1 MLQIRTATLATLLLL
16 AGPGI
21 GSAQEASD
29 ADAWLDQ
36 VAPLLL
42 DDERAV
48 YDQLSTA
55 DKGVFRDIFWARRD
69 PGPEG
74 PNPRNAF
81 RAEYLRR
88 FATAQERFQLPN
100 GSGIGND
107 CGRVY
112 VMLGEPAERRSQGG
126 SASSGP
132 RPKEDWVY
140 RGEGFAGGETL
151 IPFDETCSL
160 PPEIRPG
167 FLQQLGTLAAS
178 RVSWKGLGYPI
189 REGRLVALADQ
200 LPRKDPAAGLLQT
213 SRHDFPMEAETK
225 LMMRGNDGA
234 TYVAGLLRG
243 DASALTT
250 REDGRKRLVDLNLVV
265 EATSATGEAL
275 SGGNIPISAEVGQD
289 GFFECA
295 WPVTVPAGSYTV
307 RLGVVDRASEK
318 ASVTRVG
325 FDAPDFDGEGIV
337 ISPVVLFEEMR
348 EHSPEPGDPY
358 AALTLGTNQLATR
371 FGNVFQTSDSLNMAA
386 FVYGARTSTETGA
399 AALAAV
405 FEIRNAGS
413 EVLTRSPEQL
423 FEKPQAVVG
432 VGPVLLA
439 GFPPGEYTAELLL
452 EDRVAGTEHRATRSF
467 SIVAPGTPAGEKTGD
482 APAGSAEAETED

>member
-1 MLQIRTATLATLLLL
+1 MLQLRTASLAALLTLV
-16 AGPGI
+16 GPGI
-21 GSAQEASD
+21 GSAQEAADD
-29 ADAWLDQ
+29 AAWLAQ

-42 DDERAV
+42 DEEREV
-48 YDQLSTA
+48 YSQLTA
-55 DKGVFRDIFWARRD
+55 GDKAVFRDIFWARRD
-69 PGPEG
+69 PDPEG

-81 RAEYLRR
+81 RAEYLTRL
-88 FATAQERFQLPN
+88 AAAEERFQLPD
-100 GSGIGND
+100 GRGVETD

-132 RPKEDWVY
+132 RPPEDWIY

-151 IPFDETCSL
+151 IPFDETCTL

-167 FLQQLGTLAAS
+167 FLDQLGTLAAS

-189 REGRLVALADQ
+189 REGRLVSLADQ
-200 LPRKDPAAGLLQT
+200 LPRQDPAAGLLQT
-213 SRHDFPMEAETK
+213 ARQDFAMEAETK
-225 LMMRGNDGA
+225 LMMRSDEGA

-243 DASALTT
+243 DASGLTA
-250 REDGRKRLVDLNLVV
+250 REDGHKQLVDLTLVV
-265 EATSATGEAL
+265 EATSATGEPL
-275 SGGNIPISAEVGQD
+275 SGGSIPLSAEVGED

-295 WPVTVPAGSYTV
+295 WPLTVPAGRYTA

-318 ASVTRVG
+318 ASITRVG
-325 FDAPDFDGEGIV
+325 FEAADFDGEGIV
-337 ISPVVLFEEMR
+337 ISPVLLFEEMR
-348 EHSPEPGDPY
+348 EHTPEPGDPY
-358 AALTLGTNQLATR
+358 AALTLGSNQLATR
-371 FGNVFQTSDSLNMAA
+371 FGNVFQTSDSLNMVA
-386 FVYGARTSTETGA
+386 FVYGAQTATETGA

-405 FEIRNAGS
+405 FEIRNEAS

-439 GFPPGEYTAELLL
+439 GFPPGEYTAELQL
-452 EDRVAGTEHRATRSF
+452 EDRVAGTEHRATGRF
-467 SIVAPGTPAGEKTGD
+467 SIAAPAATGD
-482 APAGSAEAETED
+482 DAAGAASSGAADPKTEG